1 MHEKMYNFGGRV
13 EYIDII
19 RGIGILLMIMGHIGF
34 GENFDIYI
42 HAFHMP
48 VFYVISGY
56 LFKTESVPTENY
68 IVKKARQLLLP
79 YFSFSA
85 ISFFMAYILNGA
97 EAIDFWKELND
108 TFFNPTIGQVTFA
121 GALWFLPALFWINI
135 IFHFL
140 HKWFGKNDY
149 ILFVITLMIGFAAM
163 VATDYNIY
171 LPMGLDA
178 ALVGVAFART
188 GYFLKQISQK
198 KNINFFF
205 HINIV
210 IYIVI
215 AVLHKKLIFLNGLV
229 NFRTGDYQ
237 NIFLTY
243 FNAVLGT
250 ILLWNLSNWLKQII
264 NKWEKVNFIKVI
276 EQIGANSLTF
286 VCLNQLVII
295 VVSQRLGVE
304 ILENSNI
311 PYFKETV
318 MLFVVCFIL
327 YVMMVVLENSRLKV
341 ILGRRIGKDLP
352 DMIK

>member
-1 MHEKMYNFGGRV
+1 
-13 EYIDII
+13 
-19 RGIGILLMIMGHIGF
+19 
-34 GENFDIYI
+34 
-42 HAFHMP
+42 
-48 VFYVISGY
+48 
-56 LFKTESVPTENY
+56 
-68 IVKKARQLLLP
+68 
-79 YFSFSA
+79 
-85 ISFFMAYILNGA
+85 
-97 EAIDFWKELND
+97 
-108 TFFNPTIGQVTFA
+108 
-121 GALWFLPALFWINI
+121 
-135 IFHFL
+135 
-140 HKWFGKNDY
+140 
-149 ILFVITLMIGFAAM
+149 M
-163 VATDYNIY
+163 VAADYNIY

-178 ALVGVAFART
+178 ALVGVAFAGT
-188 GYFLKQISQK
+188 GYFLKQMSQK

-215 AVLHKKLIFLNGLV
+215 AVLHKKLIF
-229 NFRTGDYQ
+229 
-237 NIFLTY
+237 
-243 FNAVLGT
+243 
-250 ILLWNLSNWLKQII
+250 NWLKQII

-318 MLFVVCFIL
+318 MFFVVCFIL

>member
-1 MHEKMYNFGGRV
+1 MILFSIPLLGRSHLQVRFG
-13 EYIDII
+13 
-19 RGIGILLMIMGHIGF
+19 
-34 GENFDIYI
+34 
-42 HAFHMP
+42 
-48 VFYVISGY
+48 
-56 LFKTESVPTENY
+56 
-68 IVKKARQLLLP
+68 
-79 YFSFSA
+79 
-85 ISFFMAYILNGA
+85 FFR
-97 EAIDFWKELND
+97 
-108 TFFNPTIGQVTFA
+108 T
-121 GALWFLPALFWINI
+121 LFWINI

-163 VATDYNIY
+163 LATDYNIY

-178 ALVGVAFART
+178 ALVGVAFAGT
-188 GYFLKQISQK
+188 GYFLKQMSQK

-215 AVLHKKLIFLNGLV
+215 AVLHKKLIFLNGFV
-229 NFRTGDYQ
+229 NFRTGEYQ

-276 EQIGANSLTF
+276 EKIGANTLTF

-327 YVMMVVLENSRLKV
+327 YVMMVVLENR
-341 ILGRRIGKDLP
+341 
-352 DMIK
+352 